1 MAGKVI
7 RELNITRIKY
17 STIVEHDGVPSF
29 EPQPDAIFRSIMSEK
44 KAEKALKK
52 MLGDDVKF
60 YITKIESGRKRLAMT
75 LEDFIRHATEVSEDE
90 KEDPSEEEGALEEE
104 GDEEAAPVDQPS
116 AALAP
121 EEPAPQPAV
130 TPEPGGAV
138 FPPQPGVPGPM
149 KPPGML

>member
-7 RELNITRIKY
+7 RELNVTRVVY

-29 EPQPDAIFRSIMSEK
+29 EPQPDAVFRTIMSEK

-60 YITKIESGRKRLAMT
+60 YISKVESGRKRLAMT

-90 KEDPSEEEGALEEE
+90 KEDSSEEDEDTAD
-104 GDEEAAPVDQPS
+104 GDDEAPPDQDPAAP
-116 AALAP
+116 AAGTHFIPPVASG
-121 EEPAPQPAV
+121 
-130 TPEPGGAV
+130 TV
-138 FPPQPGVPGPM
+138 FPPQPGVSGSM
-149 KPPGML
+149 MPPGMR